1 MAKRSNKGGIGSTA
15 LGFLALGFSSAV
27 FGALVVG
34 PRLAS
39 ALGEKEQTPV
49 APPGP
54 RVSSRPQP
62 KPAED
67 VPNVDDLV
75 KNVKRAPE
83 DPAAE
88 EPKAKEEQP
97 ESALDKTEAKSAPT
111 KPEAKEEAPAE
122 EPLRRSATPKRN
134 PVAAPA
140 EETEPTPPVVV
151 KRQDPFE
158 EEPAT
163 TKPSVPA
170 TMKSVTPAARKSVA
184 PVKPSGAALDKSPAA
199 IVPTA
204 PTATAIP
211 AAGADAGT
219 FRVRVGRYQTRAE
232 AERVLGEMEKAGSQ
246 GAVFLVGGTYRVQ
259 VGVFNS
265 RSAAA
270 RISDALKAQNFPA
283 EVYDSPRR
291 APRSA
296 DAVR

>member
-34 PRLAS
+34 PRLAG
-39 ALGEKEQTPV
+39 ALGEKEQTPA
-49 APPGP
+49 APPAP
-54 RVSSRPQP
+54 RAASRPAP
-62 KPAED
+62 KPVENI
-67 VPNVDDLV
+67 PNVDDLV

-83 DPAAE
+83 EPAAE

-97 ESALDKTEAKSAPT
+97 EVTPEEPT
-111 KPEAKEEAPAE
+111 KSTPVKREPKDQAPAE
-122 EPLRRSATPKRN
+122 EQERVTTTPKRA

-140 EETEPTPPVVV
+140 EDAEPTPPVVV
-151 KRQDPFE
+151 KRHDAVE
-158 EEPAT
+158 EEPAATKT
-163 TKPSVPA
+163 TLPITVNA
-170 TMKSVTPAARKSVA
+170 VA
-184 PVKPSGAALDKSPAA
+184 PLPKKTSASVKPSGPAPEKSTTATL
-199 IVPTA
+199 PTA
-204 PTATAIP
+204 PTVTATP
-211 AAGADAGT
+211 VGGPDSGT
-219 FRVRVGRYQTRAE
+219 FRVRVGRYQTRGE
-232 AERVLGEMEKAGSQ
+232 AEKVLGDMEKAGSK

-265 RSAAA
+265 RSAAG

-291 APRSA
+291 AQRNA